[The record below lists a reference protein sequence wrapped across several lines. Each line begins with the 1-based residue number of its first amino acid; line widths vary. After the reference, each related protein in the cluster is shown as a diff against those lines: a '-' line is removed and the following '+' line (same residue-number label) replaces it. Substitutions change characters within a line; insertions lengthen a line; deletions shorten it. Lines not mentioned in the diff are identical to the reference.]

1 MSSHSHFMRPGTF
14 QVRIE
19 DTGESFVCSA
29 NFTVLRGMEA
39 LGRGGIPV
47 GCRRG
52 GCGVCKVEILAGAF
66 DKRVM
71 SRAHVSV
78 EEEAAGCVLACR
90 VFPRSDL
97 RLRVLGTM
105 KRCVLRG
112 FGADAEKQS

>member
-1 MSSHSHFMRPGTF
+1 MTDKFR
-14 QVRIE
+14 VLIE
-19 DTGESFVCSA
+19 DTAEQYACASEQNLLS
-29 NFTVLRGMEA
+29 GMES
-39 LGRGGIPV
+39 LGRKGIPV
-47 GCRRG
+47 GCRGG
-52 GCGVCKVEILAGAF
+52 GCGVCKVEILAGQF

-71 SRAHVSV
+71 SRAHVSA

-112 FGADAEKQS
+112 FGAKAEP